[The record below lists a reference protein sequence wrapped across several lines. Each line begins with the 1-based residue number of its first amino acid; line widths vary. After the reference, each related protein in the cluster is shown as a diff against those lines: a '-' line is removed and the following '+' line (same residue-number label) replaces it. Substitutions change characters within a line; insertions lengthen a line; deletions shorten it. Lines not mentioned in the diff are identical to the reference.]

1 MTKVPTNYLA
11 KVLQRLGAANMITG
25 RRGGHQDV

>member
-11 KVLQRLGAANMITG
+11 KVLLQLAAAKMISG
-25 RRGGHQDV
+25 RRGGHHYV

>member
-11 KVLQRLGAANMITG
+11 KVLLQLAAANMITG